1 MCKLHVNDASERLA
15 LGILVA
21 ENAVRVVDIGRR
33 CQLDFGYSAVAVL
46 VHADAEIQSEVAEV

>member
-1 MCKLHVNDASERLA
+1 MCKLHVDDTSESLA

-21 ENAVRVVDIGRR
+21 ENAVGVVDVGRR
-33 CQLDFGYSAVAVL
+33 SQLDFGYSAVAVL